1 MAEISLSAQLVKI
14 LDDYDKEVHE
24 VAEKEIQSTARAAA
38 KKLRN
43 ESPKGSPRRRH
54 YAEGWA
60 TKKVDGGIIVY
71 NRTNP
76 QLTHL
81 LENGHIVRNKKG
93 TYGRAPAI
101 KHIKPV
107 EEWANNEVVERIEAK
122 L

>member
-1 MAEISLSAQLVKI
+1 MAEISLSSQLVKI
-14 LDDYDKEVHE
+14 LDEYDREVHE

-38 KKLRN
+38 KKLRS
-43 ESPKGSPRRRH
+43 ESPKDSPHVKH
-54 YAEGWA
+54 YAEGWS
-60 TKKVDGGIIVY
+60 TKKIEGGMVAY
-71 NRTNP
+71 NRNKP

-81 LENGHIVRNKKG
+81 LENGHVIRNGKG
-93 TYGRAPAI
+93 EYGRAPAI